1 MVRNLLA
8 AMRDDILSRPW
19 MSDDTKEKAMAK
31 IATFNPKIGYPD
43 KWKDYSHVE
52 VRRDAFF
59 DDMIA
64 GRKFVE
70 QDDRAQIGKT
80 GRPRPLGNDAAHLGR
95 LLQSAAE
102 RNRLPRRNPAAARF
116 RHAARSMQ

>member
-1 MVRNLLA
+1 
-8 AMRDDILSRPW
+8 MRDDILSRPW

-52 VRRDAFF
+52 IRRDAFF
-59 DDMIA
+59 EDVIA

-70 QDDRAQIGKT
+70 T
-80 GRPRPLGNDAAHLGR
+80 GRSFDDWQACGSRALGNDAADLR
-95 LLQSAAE
+95 CLLQSAAE
-102 RNRLPRRNPAAARF
+102 
-116 RHAARSMQ
+116 